1 MPSRM
6 CARVA
11 LLRVTGAAVGLVTGA
26 TDGITAGA
34 DLVAAFV
41 FCTEFTVTLAR
52 FELFVAFLDRLGFFI
67 LCPLHGTREPYACL
81 ERIKVLIKG
90 VSHSTEFKITEVGN
104 RQAVEQGLRCVTGRK
119 PRRSTT
125 RG

>member
-11 LLRVTGAAVGLVTGA
+11 LLRVTGAAVGLGTGA

-67 LCPLHGTREPYACL
+67 LCSLHGTRERYAGL
-81 ERIKVLIKG
+81 ERSKVLISCVFYSTRFARLAIVKRWNG
-90 VSHSTEFKITEVGN
+90 GIAGPMVSILG
-104 RQAVEQGLRCVTGRK
+104 
-119 PRRSTT
+119 
-125 RG
+125 